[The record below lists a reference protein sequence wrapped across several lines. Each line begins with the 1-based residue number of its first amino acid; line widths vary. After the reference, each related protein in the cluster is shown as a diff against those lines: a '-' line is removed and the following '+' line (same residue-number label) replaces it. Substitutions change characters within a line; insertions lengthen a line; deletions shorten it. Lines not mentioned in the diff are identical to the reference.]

1 MIMSNMRDKQ
11 LKQVVSNH
19 TTGVAEADMLGQI
32 LIWVERQ
39 NRPYSHQLHRKQ
51 LKKYSFLSKSE
62 VAKLIAKRKSPSL
75 LRRAFEW
82 FKRPLRR
89 FKVWE
94 NNKLE
99 CTPKYLQGVR
109 KQKRNGN

>member
-1 MIMSNMRDKQ
+1 MRDKQ
-11 LKQVVSNH
+11 LKQIVSNH
-19 TTGVAEADMLGQI
+19 TTGVAEADMLGQV
-32 LIWVERQ
+32 LLWVERQ

-51 LKKYSFLSKSE
+51 LKKYSFLSRSE
-62 VAKLIAKRKSPSL
+62 VAKLIASRQSPSL

-89 FKVWE
+89 FKAWE

-99 CTPKYLQGVR
+99 GTPKYLQGVR
-109 KQKRNGN
+109 KNKRNGN